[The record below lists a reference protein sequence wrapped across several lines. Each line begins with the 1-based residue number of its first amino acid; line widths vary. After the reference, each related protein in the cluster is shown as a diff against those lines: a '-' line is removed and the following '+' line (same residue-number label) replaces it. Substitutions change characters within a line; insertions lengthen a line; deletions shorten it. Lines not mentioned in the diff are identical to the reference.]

1 MAMTVLADLK
11 TSRRDCRRD
20 CPALPGDV
28 RRKPSNTVLEYS
40 AENELF
46 RTPMQFRN
54 LPSVDSVL
62 ATPEMAEVASS
73 FSRQWVVEL
82 VRQELDLAR
91 ERIRQGE
98 DAAGLEEVSALVC
111 RRVDDVVRAEPRRVI
126 NATGVV
132 IHTNLGRAPLSR
144 AAMHAA
150 EEAAFGYSNLEF
162 DLDSGRRGSRQAQL
176 ESLLRQIT
184 GAEAALAVN
193 NNASA
198 VLLGLLALASGRE
211 VIVSRAEAVE
221 IGGGFR
227 VPDVLRQ
234 SGATLVDVGTTN
246 RTYLRDYEEA
256 TTEDTAAYLKVHAS
270 NFRVEGFTAA
280 VGMQE
285 LAELGDRLGVA
296 VLHDVGSGSL
306 LPTEK
311 YGLVHEPMPQ
321 ESVRAGMGLAFF
333 SGDKLL
339 GGPQAGIVVGRR
351 ELVSRLARHPF
362 ARAVR
367 IDKLSLASL
376 TATLVHYLRGE
387 AEREVPVWRM
397 ISATPGEL
405 KARATRW
412 RSALSDSFSVDES
425 RSAIGGGSL
434 PGETLRTWALM
445 LDASNIPGGAEGVM
459 QRLRG
464 SRPPVVARVEDEKVL
479 FDPRTVGPDEDE
491 DLLSCLQRIV
501 S

>member
-1 MAMTVLADLK
+1 MAA
-11 TSRRDCRRD
+11 
-20 CPALPGDV
+20 
-28 RRKPSNTVLEYS
+28 
-40 AENELF
+40 
-46 RTPMQFRN
+46 
-54 LPSVDSVL
+54 
-62 ATPEMAEVASS
+62 S
-73 FSRQWVVEL
+73 FSREWVVEL
-82 VRQELDLAR
+82 VRRELDQAR
-91 ERIRQGE
+91 ARIRRG
-98 DAAGLEEVSALVC
+98 DGVAGLEEVASLVC
-111 RRVDDVVRAEPRRVI
+111 RRAEETMRPEPRRVI
-126 NATGVV
+126 NATGVI

-144 AAMHAA
+144 AAMRAA
-150 EEAAFGYSNLEF
+150 EEAALGYSNLEF
-162 DLDSGRRGSRQAQL
+162 DLASGRRGSRQAQL
-176 ESLLRQIT
+176 ESLLRELT

-198 VLLGLLALASGRE
+198 VLLGLLALAAGRE

-256 TTEDTAAYLKVHAS
+256 TTSDTAAYLKVHAS
-270 NFRVEGFTAA
+270 NFRVEGFTAE
-280 VGMQE
+280 VGMRE

-296 VLHDVGSGSL
+296 ALHDVGSGSL

-321 ESVRAGMGLAFF
+321 ESVKAGMGLAFF

-351 ELVSRLARHPF
+351 ELVSQLARHPL

-376 TATLVHYLRGE
+376 TATLVHYLKGE

-397 ISATPGEL
+397 ISATPHSL
-405 KARATRW
+405 KERAMRW
-412 RSALSDSFSVDES
+412 QSSLPGPYSVSES

-434 PGETLRTWALM
+434 PGETLPTWALA
-445 LDASNIPGGAEGVM
+445 LDASVVAGRAGRVM
-459 QRLRG
+459 ELLRE
-464 SRPPVVARVEDEKVL
+464 SRPPVIGRVEDERVL
-479 FDPRTVGPDEDE
+479 FDPRTVGPEEDNY
-491 DLLSCLQRIV
+491 LLSALQGLGA
-501 S
+501 

>member
-1 MAMTVLADLK
+1 
-11 TSRRDCRRD
+11 
-20 CPALPGDV
+20 
-28 RRKPSNTVLEYS
+28 
-40 AENELF
+40 
-46 RTPMQFRN
+46 MQFRN
-54 LPSVDSVL
+54 LPSVDIVL
-62 ATPEMAEVASS
+62 ATPEVAAVASS
-73 FSRQWVVEL
+73 FDREWVVEL
-82 VRQELDLAR
+82 VRRELDLAR
-91 ERIRQGE
+91 DRIRKGE
-98 DAAGLEEVSALVC
+98 GPAGLDEVAALVC
-111 RRVDDVVRAEPRRVI
+111 RRVDDLVRAEPRRVI

-144 AAMHAA
+144 AAMQAV
-150 EEAAFGYSNLEF
+150 EEAALGYSNLEF
-162 DLDSGRRGSRQAQL
+162 DLGSGRRGSRQAQL
-176 ESLLRQIT
+176 ESLLRQLT

-198 VLLGLLALASGRE
+198 VMLGLLALASGRE

-246 RTYLRDYEEA
+246 RTYLRDYEDA
-256 TTEDTAAYLKVHAS
+256 TTGDTAAYLKVHAS
-270 NFRVEGFTAA
+270 NFRVEGFTAE
-280 VGMQE
+280 VGMRE

-311 YGLVHEPMPQ
+311 YGLAHEPMPQ

-351 ELVSRLARHPF
+351 ELVSRLARHPL

-376 TATLVHYLRGE
+376 TATLVHYLKGE

-397 ISATPGEL
+397 ISATTDDL
-405 KARATRW
+405 KGRAMSW
-412 RSALSDSFSVDES
+412 QSALSGAYCLGES

-434 PGETLRTWALM
+434 PGETLPTWVLT
-445 LDASNIPGGAEGVM
+445 LNASDFPGGAEGVM
-459 QRLRG
+459 RRLREG
-464 SRPPVVARVEDEKVL
+464 SPPVVARVEDEKVL
-479 FDPRTVGPDEDE
+479 FDPRTVGPDEDN
-491 DLLSCLQRIV
+491 DLLACLRSLGV
-501 S
+501 